1 MDAFGLA
8 SATAE
13 VLLVVGKEDNRLGFF
28 DVNGTAIGSVQTLL
42 PNGLTFAE
50 IEGVAVDEA
59 NNHIFLADEAALSIH
74 VITVPAPSAIALL
87 GLGAL
92 GVVPPSPLSHAGYP
106 LTEPAAAPTRG
117 QRHSMLIAL
126 LALSLACQ
134 PPSSTAEP
142 RPVAVVR
149 AIAETSPVD
158 HPDDAADDPA
168 IWIHRD
174 DPARSLVLGTNKQS
188 GLCVHDL
195 KGQLLQFLPVGR
207 INNVDVRQGVTA
219 GGERHHRH
227 RRRVAP
233 REASDLP
240 LRDPRNRRWSSR
252 RRAPRLP
259 VPGRRRGALRHL
271 PDPRCG
277 LRFRATVYVND
288 KSGLIEAWRLDFSL
302 PNAPTATLTRSL
314 KLGSQVEGLVVDDAS
329 NILFVGEETVGVWRI
344 DLNQTDPEPSLILAA
359 NPHGPLVPD
368 VEGLA
373 IARLS
378 GGRAVLLVSSQ
389 GNNTFVALDLSP
401 PHTLRG
407 SFAIGAGDLGAAE
420 EHRRDRGLRL
430 PARPRFPRRRVHRP
444 GRRQRAVPPEL
455 QARSVGKRWSP
466 PLGLAP

>member
-1 MDAFGLA
+1 
-8 SATAE
+8 
-13 VLLVVGKEDNRLGFF
+13 
-28 DVNGTAIGSVQTLL
+28 
-42 PNGLTFAE
+42 
-50 IEGVAVDEA
+50 
-59 NNHIFLADEAALSIH
+59 
-74 VITVPAPSAIALL
+74 
-87 GLGAL
+87 
-92 GVVPPSPLSHAGYP
+92 
-106 LTEPAAAPTRG
+106 
-117 QRHSMLIAL
+117 MLIAL

-219 GGERHHRH
+219 GGSGTIDIAAASHREK
-227 RRRVAP
+227 RAISLFAIRATVDGPRV
-233 REASDLP
+233 EELP
-240 LRDPRNRRWSSR
+240 GSPFPVGVAEPYGICLTRDVDSGS
-252 RRAPRLP
+252 
-259 VPGRRRGALRHL
+259 
-271 PDPRCG
+271 
-277 LRFRATVYVND
+277 ATVYVND

-420 EHRRDRGLRL
+420 DTDGIEVCV
-430 PARPRFPRRRVHRP
+430 FPLGPDFP
-444 GRRQRAVPPEL
+444 GGVFIAQDGVNEPYHQNFKLVRWEAVVS
-455 QARSVGKRWSP
+455 A
-466 PLGLAP
+466 LGLAP